1 MKKTIIVLTTIV
13 MIISM
18 VCVFVSCKDKTK
30 QVELK
35 YYEDSEFGLFFYGE
49 NHDALYNRNSND
61 YELAGT
67 IDMVRAKDAVSNIN
81 YFDPEKPTVIWVHG
95 WEPDATPTTD
105 YVLCLGG
112 DTQKNVSDLDNMS
125 YPKYLRELGY
135 NVATFN
141 YCGDGSTKNYA
152 NSLANIYYYA
162 FASVDGYE
170 ESLAYLFASE
180 LCLNLKDYTKEIT
193 YVGHSCGS
201 FVTLAVNNMVAYFIT
216 SGAVTN
222 KNLLASKI
230 HLADPYIN
238 TIGDTQFEY
247 IYATNEAVNGRKK
260 VEVCQD
266 IICNLYDK
274 YSVPTV
280 VYLGMSVASSEFKTV
295 DTDRYNN
302 VASKS
307 IIVDMTGLQSKYE
320 GFMGSGGVHVVTR
333 DWVLQSIMSD
343 KLKDQNGDLA
353 PSAKLTKDELL
364 SLVGNQYKQVNKSLK
379 LSTDSMT
386 KVDSLI

>member
-1 MKKTIIVLTTIV
+1 MKKTIVVLTTII

-18 VCVFVSCKDKTK
+18 VFVFVSCKDKTK

-35 YYEDSEFGLFFYGE
+35 YYEDSEFGLFFYGT
-49 NHDALYNRNSND
+49 NHDALYNRTSNGYD
-61 YELAGT
+61 LVGT
-67 IDMVRAKDAVSNIN
+67 VDMVRAKDAVSNID
-81 YFDPEKPTVIWVHG
+81 YFDSEKPTIIWVHG
-95 WEPDATPTTD
+95 WEPDAIPTTD

-112 DTQKNVSDLDNMS
+112 DTQKNIDMDNMS

-141 YCGDGSTKNYA
+141 YCGDGTTRNYA
-152 NSLANIYYYA
+152 NSLPDIYYYA

-180 LCLNLKDYTKEIT
+180 LCLNLKDYTKDIT
-193 YVGHSCGS
+193 YIGHSCGS
-201 FVTLAVNNMVAYFIT
+201 FVTLAVNNMVDYFIT
-216 SGAVTN
+216 NGTVTN
-222 KNLLASKI
+222 KNLLASSI

-238 TIGDTQFEY
+238 TMGDTQFEY
-247 IYATNEAVNGRKK
+247 IYATNELVNGRKK

-280 VYLGMSVASSEFKTV
+280 VYLGMSVASSEFKTN
-295 DTDRYNN
+295 DTEKYNLI
-302 VASKS
+302 ASKC
-307 IIVDMTGLQSKYE
+307 IVVDMTGLQSKYT
-320 GFMGSGGVHVVTR
+320 GVLGSGGVHVIAR
-333 DWVLQSIMSD
+333 DWVLQSVMSE
-343 KLKDQNGDLA
+343 KLKDQNEDLA

-379 LSTDSMT
+379 LNSDSMT